1 MKVED
6 IARLWNESKH
16 ANDPFDMPEWR
27 LQSTNGRDLLERFAR
42 ACEQHGIE
50 RTVAAL
56 QATVA
61 DSYTDHLAR
70 LTRERVAAE
79 LKKETDE

>member
-1 MKVED
+1 MKAED
-6 IARLWNESKH
+6 IYRLW
-16 ANDPFDMPEWR
+16 
-27 LQSTNGRDLLERFAR
+27 LEAKKQPTQWQRIYAFAR

-61 DSYTDHLAR
+61 DSYTDHLVR
-70 LTRERVAAE
+70 LTRESVAAE
-79 LKKETDE
+79 LKKETDK